1 MTFHCDPVLAFWIQ
15 LNFSISITRT
25 QNISYEAEHIQNA
38 MPEKWL
44 KDPIWIRNLH
54 LYPTHRIFQLPPDL
68 RRSSANFLFIS
79 HSLCANRA
87 SPLCALSQ
95 KHGLIDTKVLPWRL
109 AQSKY
114 FPAHGNLQIHI
125 LYRYF
130 CDCNCWG
137 ILSGERTLAWNC
149 RGNTD

>member
-1 MTFHCDPVLAFWIQ
+1 MTFHCDPVLAFEIQ
-15 LNFSISITRT
+15 LNLSISITRT